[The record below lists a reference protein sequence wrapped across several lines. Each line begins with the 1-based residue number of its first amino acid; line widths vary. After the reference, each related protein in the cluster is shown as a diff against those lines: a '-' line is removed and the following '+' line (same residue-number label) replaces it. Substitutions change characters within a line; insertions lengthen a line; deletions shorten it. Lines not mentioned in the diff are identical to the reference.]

1 MSIQLRILAF
11 MPNHKKKNVEI
22 STALEER
29 GEQRGLNINPAMDDT
44 FPNFN
49 KRVTPNYT

>member
-1 MSIQLRILAF
+1 MQLKTLAITMSIQLRILAF

-29 GEQRGLNINPAMDDT
+29 GE
-44 FPNFN
+44 
-49 KRVTPNYT
+49 